1 MTMLPTTYQVKS
13 ILKVLAG
20 TAFVSAMSMGLTGCD
35 DSKAAVEMTT
45 KTEIRPVRAQEV
57 RFSQIYDNNSYSG
70 EIKPRFV
77 TDLGF
82 RVAGKIVERK
92 VDVGSEIKSGQLL
105 ARIDATDY
113 RLSVISSRA
122 QLAALQ
128 ADLNKAANELS
139 RYKSL
144 LDKGAISSNE
154 YDKYLNNYN
163 TSAAKVKQAQALL
176 DVDENKATYT
186 DLYADRAGVVT
197 EVLAEVGQVVAQG
210 QTVVRIARP
219 EEKEVAISL
228 PENRLEQLKK
238 AEALEVQL
246 WAYPD
251 LKFSGKLR
259 ELSPSADPVTRTYS
273 ARVSLTDSP
282 KLLDKVHL
290 GMTAT
295 VNVKGQNVQTVA
307 ILPLT
312 ALFAQQ
318 QQASVWVING
328 EQRVNLVPVK
338 ISDFSD
344 NQVAVTEGV
353 QTGQWVV
360 TAGTHKLY
368 EGQPVKVLK

>member
-1 MTMLPTTYQVKS
+1 MTMLATYQVKS

-45 KTEIRPVRAQEV
+45 KADIRPVRAQEV
-57 RFSQIYDNNSYSG
+57 RFSQIVDNNSYSG

-82 RVAGKIVERK
+82 RVAGKLVERK
-92 VDVGSEIKSGQLL
+92 VDIGSEVKSGQLL

-128 ADLNKAANELS
+128 ADLNKASNELS

-154 YDKYLNNYN
+154 YDKYLNTYN

-210 QTVVRIARP
+210 QAVVRVARP

-228 PENRLEQLKK
+228 PENRIDQLKK
-238 AEALEVQL
+238 AEALDVQL

-273 ARVSLTDSP
+273 ARVSLTDSA

-295 VNVKGQNVQTVA
+295 VNVKGQNAQTVA

-312 ALFAQQ
+312 ALFAQK

-328 EQRVNLVPVK
+328 EQKVNLVPVK
-338 ISDFSD
+338 VSNFSD